1 MVYRI
6 SEEGLRTLARL
17 PKNIQR
23 RILDK
28 LDFIFNQLNPLVFS
42 KKLNGFEYGDYR
54 MRIGEYRASF
64 DLKNNTAKFLKF
76 GHRKDFYK

>member
-28 LDFIFNQLNPLVFS
+28 LDFIFAQSNPLTFT

-54 MRIGEYRASF
+54 IRIGEYRTSF
-64 DLKNNTAKFLKF
+64 DLKNNIAKFLKF